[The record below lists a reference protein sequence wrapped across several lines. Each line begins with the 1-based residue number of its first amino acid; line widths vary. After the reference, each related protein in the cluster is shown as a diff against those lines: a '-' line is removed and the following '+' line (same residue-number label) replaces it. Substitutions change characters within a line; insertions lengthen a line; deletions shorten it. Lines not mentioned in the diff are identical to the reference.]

1 MTSDTNTLRPFAD
14 VDYFRE
20 LKRLENRTLTEDF
33 LRNCI
38 DLFLMEAEQFEFDR
52 PERSMKNDL
61 IVEYVINHPIVIE
74 RSPPCHTT
82 LIQGNRLSQIWYSWV
97 GSNHRPPVPQT
108 GALTNSATTASLK
121 PPPGRAVANGRKL
134 GATPG
139 FGKTAASSVRRILAP
154 ARAVD
159 GVGVGRRGFAL
170 AVDKIAPSASK
181 SPGLRPG

>member
-74 RSPPCHTT
+74 RSPPFHTT

-108 GALTNSATTASLK
+108 GALTN
-121 PPPGRAVANGRKL
+121 
-134 GATPG
+134 
-139 FGKTAASSVRRILAP
+139 
-154 ARAVD
+154 
-159 GVGVGRRGFAL
+159 
-170 AVDKIAPSASK
+170 
-181 SPGLRPG
+181 